1 MSSIL
6 KALRKLE
13 EEKRGGKLEAPDL
26 RVDQGR
32 TDTTGRPLV
41 PLMIGVV
48 SGMVL
53 VGLIFLW
60 LTGPQKKLDLLSID
74 TRVPTA
80 PVNSQAQRLPQ
91 TVVEQPVV
99 SVPDATL
106 PRTSAPDAGVA
117 ETRVLP
123 DAAADEPARTTSE
136 SESSST
142 VSVSNSTE
150 SVSNSKAVIQAQE
163 TGRASAATTSQGS
176 VIDVQ
181 QDLSPATAELP
192 AGINLLVSEIFYQD
206 DVNSMA
212 VVNDLPVMIG
222 SQVDSAVVTEIHA
235 DRVLFQIDGQLY
247 TVKLLQP

>member
-13 EEKRGGKLEAPDL
+13 EEKRGGKLKAPDL

-32 TDTTGRPLV
+32 PDTSARPLV
-41 PLMIGVV
+41 PLVIGAV

-60 LTGPQKKLDLLSID
+60 LTGPQAKRDLLLND
-74 TRVPTA
+74 TRVPAT
-80 PVNSQAQRLPQ
+80 PVNTQAQRLPQ
-91 TVVEQPVV
+91 TVVEQPLV

-106 PRTSAPDAGVA
+106 PRPFAPDSGVA
-117 ETRVLP
+117 ETPVLP
-123 DAAADEPARTTSE
+123 AATASEPAKATSE
-136 SESSST
+136 P
-142 VSVSNSTE
+142 VSNSTAAIH
-150 SVSNSKAVIQAQE
+150 VQG
-163 TGRASAATTSQGS
+163 TGRTSAATTSQQS

-222 SQVDSAVVTEIHA
+222 SHVDSAVVTEIHA
-235 DRVLFQIDGQLY
+235 DRVLFQIDGQVY
-247 TVKLLQP
+247 TVKPLQP